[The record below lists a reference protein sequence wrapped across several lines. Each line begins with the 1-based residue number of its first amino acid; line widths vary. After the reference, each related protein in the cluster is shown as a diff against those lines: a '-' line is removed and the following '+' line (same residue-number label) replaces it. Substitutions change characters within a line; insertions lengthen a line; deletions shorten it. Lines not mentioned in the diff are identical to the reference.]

1 MRHIRHSIDFL
12 KRFARD
18 RRGATLVEFAFVV
31 PVLTFLTLASVEL
44 SRYVLLNQKL
54 QNAATSL
61 ADLAARGRTLSV
73 TQLDSMFA
81 AVPSITQPY
90 DFTTQ
95 GVAIVTSITAV
106 VANDPEVAWQ
116 RSGGGALVEASQIGL
131 PGNNASIPAALPTRA
146 GDTIIAAEVYFDFVP
161 LFDILLGPRTL
172 YRSAF
177 VRPRLGTLTTLTP

>member
-1 MRHIRHSIDFL
+1 MRRFRKAFETV
-12 KRFARD
+12 KRFAGE

-31 PVLTFLTLASVEL
+31 PVLTFLTLASIEL
-44 SRYVLLNQKL
+44 GRYVLLNQKL

-90 DFTTQ
+90 DFAAQ
-95 GVAIVTSITAV
+95 GIAIVTSISSA

-116 RSGGGALVEASQIGL
+116 RSGGGALVEASQIGG
-131 PGNNASIPAALPTRA
+131 PGANATIPADLPTRA
-146 GDTIIAAEVYFDFVP
+146 GDTLIAAEVYFSFQP
-161 LFDILLGPRTL
+161 LFDILLTPRLL
-172 YRSAF
+172 YRSAY
-177 VRPRLGTLTTLTP
+177 VRPRLGTLTTLDP

>member
-1 MRHIRHSIDFL
+1 MRRIRLAIEST
-12 KRFARD
+12 KRLFRD

-31 PVLTFLTLASVEL
+31 PVLTFLTLASIEL
-44 SRYVLLNQKL
+44 GRYVLLNQKL

-90 DFTTQ
+90 DFTDR
-95 GVAIVTSITAV
+95 GIAIVTSINSAV
-106 VANDPEVAWQ
+106 ADDPEVAWQ
-116 RSGGGALVEASQIGL
+116 RTGGGALVQSSQIGS
-131 PGNNASIPAALPTRA
+131 PGGNATIPGDLPTRA

-161 LFDILLGPRTL
+161 LFNILLTERTL

-177 VRPRLGTLTTLTP
+177 VRPRLGTLTTLDP